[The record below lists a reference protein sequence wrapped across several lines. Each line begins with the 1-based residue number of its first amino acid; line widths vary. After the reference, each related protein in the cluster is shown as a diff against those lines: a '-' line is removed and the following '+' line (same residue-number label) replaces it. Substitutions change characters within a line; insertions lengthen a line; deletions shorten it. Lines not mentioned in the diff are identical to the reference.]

1 MKELSQIQRY
11 FLTKAT
17 EKARVKNVTVNGKRA
32 TVVFL
37 EYEAPDEMKEEF
49 KKQDGSDGHY
59 YYITIYIWNGA
70 RSYYTNKEISTDY
83 TYITSKAEG
92 NEIYK
97 QLKATK
103 TLTI

>member
-1 MKELSQIQRY
+1 MKDMTQIQRY
-11 FLTKAT
+11 FLNEAT
-17 EKARVKNVTVNGKRA
+17 EKARLRDMTVNGKRA

-37 EYEAPDEMKEEF
+37 EYKAPEEMKEEF
-49 KKQDGSDGHY
+49 KKQDNSDGHF
-59 YYITIYIWNGA
+59 YYITFYIWNGT

-83 TYITSKAEG
+83 TYITSKIEG